1 MSTSRIASSA
11 ALVIL
16 LACAAPAAMAA
27 TEHYT
32 IDPEHTFPSFEADH
46 MGISI
51 WRGKFNTTRG
61 TATLDKAADTGAV
74 TGGMVDIT
82 VDLASV
88 DFGHDKL
95 NEHAQGPDLFDVAE
109 YPQATYR
116 GTLAGLENGR
126 PTRLVGELTLHG
138 VTRPVELDITLFNCI
153 PHPMLKREQ
162 CGADAIG
169 TIERDDFGIDAGK
182 EYGFDMTVTLRIQI
196 EALHDA

>member
-1 MSTSRIASSA
+1 MSSRKLLPVA
-11 ALVIL
+11 ALTAL
-16 LACAAPAAMAA
+16 LACAPAAALAA

-109 YPQATYR
+109 YRSEEHTS
-116 GTLAGLENGR
+116 
-126 PTRLVGELTLHG
+126 ELQSLMRNSYA
-138 VTRPVELDITLFNCI
+138 VF
-153 PHPMLKREQ
+153 
-162 CGADAIG
+162 
-169 TIERDDFGIDAGK
+169 
-182 EYGFDMTVTLRIQI
+182 
-196 EALHDA
+196 